1 MPSGVAVSPEPS
13 DPSASRKTPVLGLAL
28 MLGSTI
34 AFVVMNAFVKD
45 LRDHGMGTLEVM
57 VWRTAPGLPLLWLE
71 LKIRGLP
78 VRPRRPRVVAL
89 RTVFGCVAMFTNFW
103 AVQKLALV
111 QHTVIHLTQPV
122 WVAIVSPSLLRER
135 LRGAAV
141 AALALALVGAIVVLV
156 PSDAG
161 DVALVLG
168 ATAMPLVPGL
178 VGLVSASASALAH
191 VMLRS
196 ATAPPG
202 AAVERSE
209 PPDAPET
216 VVLHFTLVVT
226 IAGTLLGLATGELR
240 SLPAGLDLGD
250 TAWRIAAMSALG
262 LVGQLMMSRA
272 YARAE
277 APAIAIVAYAG
288 IPAAAV
294 VDALVWNTALGW
306 TTALGASVMVLA
318 GWLLAR
324 ARG

>member
-1 MPSGVAVSPEPS
+1 
-13 DPSASRKTPVLGLAL
+13 
-28 MLGSTI
+28 MLGSVV
-34 AFVVMNAFVKD
+34 AFALMNAFVKD

-71 LKIRGLP
+71 LKLRGLP

-111 QHTVIHLTQPV
+111 QHTVVHLTQPV

-141 AALALALVGAIVVLV
+141 VALLLALVGALVVLV
-156 PSDAG
+156 PSDG
-161 DVALVLG
+161 GSEVALAV
-168 ATAMPLVPGL
+168 AMPLVPGL
-178 VGLVSASASALAH
+178 VGLTSAFASAFAH

-196 ATAPPG
+196 ATAPRDDP
-202 AAVERSE
+202 A
-209 PPDAPET
+209 DAPET

-226 IAGTLLGLATGELR
+226 IAGTVLGLAMGELR
-240 SLPAGLDLGD
+240 NLPAGLSLGA
-250 TAWRIAAMSALG
+250 TAWRIAAMAALG

-288 IPAAAV
+288 IPVAAL
-294 VDALVWNTALGW
+294 VDALVWNTTLGW
-306 TTALGASVMVLA
+306 TTALGAAVMVLA

-324 ARG
+324 AR

>member
-1 MPSGVAVSPEPS
+1 
-13 DPSASRKTPVLGLAL
+13 
-28 MLGSTI
+28 MLGSVI
-34 AFVVMNAFVKD
+34 AFVLMNAFVKD
-45 LRDHGMGTLEVM
+45 LREHGMGTLEVM

-71 LKIRGLP
+71 LRLRGLP

-111 QHTVIHLTQPV
+111 QHTVIHMTQPV

-135 LRGAAV
+135 LRGAAIV
-141 AALALALVGAIVVLV
+141 ALVLALLGAVVVLV
-156 PSDAG
+156 PADA
-161 DVALVLG
+161 VELAVVLG
-168 ATAMPLVPGL
+168 TATMPLVPGL
-178 VGLVSASASALAH
+178 VGLISASASALAH

-196 ATAPPG
+196 ATAPVD
-202 AAVERSE
+202 AAVDRNE

-216 VVLHFTLVVT
+216 VVLHYALVVT

-240 SLPAGLDLGD
+240 HLPTGLGLGD
-250 TAWRIAAMSALG
+250 TAWRIAAMAALG

-288 IPAAAV
+288 IPVAAI
-294 VDALVWNTALGW
+294 VDAFVWNTTLGW
-306 TTALGASVMVLA
+306 TTAVGASVMVLA
-318 GWLLAR
+318 GWLLSR

>member
-1 MPSGVAVSPEPS
+1 MTPPPPSE
-13 DPSASRKTPVLGLAL
+13 RTTPIIGLVL
-28 MLGSTI
+28 MLGSVA
-34 AFVVMNAFVKD
+34 AFALMNAFVKD

-71 LKIRGLP
+71 LRLRGLP

-111 QHTVIHLTQPV
+111 QHTVVHLTQPV

-141 AALALALVGAIVVLV
+141 VALGLALVGALVVLV
-156 PSDAG
+156 PSDRG
-161 DVALVLG
+161 SEVALAV
-168 ATAMPLVPGL
+168 AMPLVPGL
-178 VGLVSASASALAH
+178 VGLTSAFASAFAH

-196 ATAPPG
+196 ATAPRDDP
-202 AAVERSE
+202 A
-209 PPDAPET
+209 DAPET

-226 IAGTLLGLATGELR
+226 IAGTLLGLAMGELR
-240 SLPAGLDLGD
+240 HLPAGLSLGA
-250 TAWRIAAMSALG
+250 TAWRIAAMAALG

-277 APAIAIVAYAG
+277 APTIAIVAYAG
-288 IPAAAV
+288 IPVAAL
-294 VDALVWNTALGW
+294 VDALVWNTTLGW
-306 TTALGASVMVLA
+306 TTALGAAVMVLA
-318 GWLLAR
+318 GWLLSR
-324 ARG
+324 AR

>member
-1 MPSGVAVSPEPS
+1 MQSEPT
-13 DPSASRKTPVLGLAL
+13 DARANDRAPVVGLLL
-28 MLGSTI
+28 MLGSAI
-34 AFVVMNAFVKD
+34 ALVVMNAFVKD

-71 LKIRGLP
+71 LRLRGLP

-89 RTVFGCVAMFTNFW
+89 RTVFGCLAMFTNFW

-122 WVAIVSPSLLRER
+122 WVAVVSPSLLRER

-141 AALALALVGAIVVLV
+141 LALLLALVGAIVVLL
-156 PSDAG
+156 PTG
-161 DVALVLG
+161 
-168 ATAMPLVPGL
+168 TADLAVVMMPIVPGL
-178 VGLVSASASALAH
+178 VGLASAFSSSLAH

-196 ATAPPG
+196 ATAPPD
-202 AAVERSE
+202 AAFDRSE
-209 PPDAPET
+209 PADAPET

-226 IAGTLLGLATGELR
+226 VLGTLLGLVTGELR
-240 SLPAGLDLGD
+240 SLPPGLDLGD
-250 TAWRIAAMSALG
+250 TAWRIAAMAGLG

-288 IPAAAV
+288 IPVAAV
-294 VDALVWNTALGW
+294 VDALVWHTALGW
-306 TTALGASVMVLA
+306 ATAVGASVMVVA

>member
-1 MPSGVAVSPEPS
+1 VTEPAN
-13 DPSASRKTPVLGLAL
+13 SAATRKAPVVGLLL
-28 MLGSTI
+28 MLASAI

-57 VWRTAPGLPLLWLE
+57 VWRTAPGLPFLWLE
-71 LKIRGLP
+71 LRLRGLP

-111 QHTVIHLTQPV
+111 QHTVIQLTQPV

-141 AALALALVGAIVVLV
+141 LALLLALAGAVVVLL
-156 PSDAG
+156 PAG
-161 DVALVLG
+161 TGDLVIVM
-168 ATAMPLVPGL
+168 MPIVPGL
-178 VGLVSASASALAH
+178 VGLVSACSSAFAP

-196 ATAPPG
+196 ATAPLD
-202 AAVERSE
+202 AAMDRTE
-209 PPDAPET
+209 PADAPET
-216 VVLHFTLVVT
+216 VVLHFTLVVS
-226 IAGTLLGLATGELR
+226 IVGTLLGLATGELR
-240 SLPAGLDLGD
+240 SLPAGLGLGD
-250 TAWRIAAMSALG
+250 TAWRIAVMAALG

-288 IPAAAV
+288 IPVAAI
-294 VDALVWNTALGW
+294 VDAFVWHTPLGW
-306 TTALGASVMVLA
+306 TTGVGASVMIVA

-324 ARG
+324 ARR

>member
-1 MPSGVAVSPEPS
+1 
-13 DPSASRKTPVLGLAL
+13 
-28 MLGSTI
+28 MLGSVA
-34 AFVVMNAFVKD
+34 AFALMNAFVKD

-71 LKIRGLP
+71 LKLRGLP

-111 QHTVIHLTQPV
+111 QHTVVHLTQPV

-141 AALALALVGAIVVLV
+141 VALVLALVGALVVLV
-156 PSDAG
+156 PSDG
-161 DVALVLG
+161 GSEVALAV
-168 ATAMPLVPGL
+168 AMPLVPGL
-178 VGLVSASASALAH
+178 VGLTSAFASAFAH

-196 ATAPPG
+196 ATAPRDDP
-202 AAVERSE
+202 A
-209 PPDAPET
+209 DAPET

-226 IAGTLLGLATGELR
+226 IAGTVLGLAMGELR
-240 SLPAGLDLGD
+240 HLPAGLSLGG
-250 TAWRIAAMSALG
+250 TASRIAAMAALG

-288 IPAAAV
+288 IPVAALI
-294 VDALVWNTALGW
+294 DALVWNTTLGW
-306 TTALGASVMVLA
+306 TTALGAAVMVLA
-318 GWLLAR
+318 GWLLSR
-324 ARG
+324 AR

>member
-1 MPSGVAVSPEPS
+1 
-13 DPSASRKTPVLGLAL
+13 
-28 MLGSTI
+28 MLGSVA
-34 AFVVMNAFVKD
+34 AFALMNAFVKD

-71 LKIRGLP
+71 LRLRGLP

-111 QHTVIHLTQPV
+111 QHTVVHLTQPV

-141 AALALALVGAIVVLV
+141 VALGLALVGALVVLV
-156 PSDAG
+156 PSDRG
-161 DVALVLG
+161 SEVALAV
-168 ATAMPLVPGL
+168 AMPLVPGL
-178 VGLVSASASALAH
+178 VGLTSAFASAFAH

-196 ATAPPG
+196 ATAPRDDP
-202 AAVERSE
+202 A
-209 PPDAPET
+209 DAPET

-226 IAGTLLGLATGELR
+226 IAGTLLGLAMGELR
-240 SLPAGLDLGD
+240 HLPAGLSLGA
-250 TAWRIAAMSALG
+250 TAWRIAAMAALG

-277 APAIAIVAYAG
+277 APTIAIVAYAG
-288 IPAAAV
+288 IPVAAL
-294 VDALVWNTALGW
+294 VDALVWNTTLGW
-306 TTALGASVMVLA
+306 TTALGAAVMVLA
-318 GWLLAR
+318 GWLLSR
-324 ARG
+324 AR